1 MSLQQ
6 LAAQRMAA
14 QGRGPDTQ
22 LVHMSPREVA
32 GLQALA
38 MAQGGSLTINPETGL
53 PEAGFLD
60 SMLPMILGIGA
71 MALTGGAAGAAMP
84 GLFGMGMPATIGLG
98 VGALQTARTG
108 SLEKGLMAG
117 LGAYGGAGLAG
128 GLMAAG
134 AGAGAGAAGA
144 AGAEVG
150 SLGAAQA
157 APAFDPAGMV
167 ASPQVDLSVLG
178 PDAQAL
184 IMQGEPIVGQANAV
198 PYHQVLSDAEKLMGP
213 PSSFDAALNPSHAPS
228 IHHFKPITPP
238 PHSIGGQGTAIL
250 PEGAGVDTGS
260 YVDSSFTNTSNVNPA
275 AYITETQPAYT
286 PNIQPVDAANRL
298 SPGDVALRKQP
309 VPSFG
314 NNLRQMGRGISALA
328 EPGGREAFMGQAAS
342 KGVEATGVGG
352 GMGLLKYGAAA
363 AAPLLVSDT
372 KTKMPAEDN
381 ERYNYRFDAG
391 RTEEGYVDP
400 VTGTRQ
406 YFRPTYTRYAAAG
419 GPIEDM
425 SMSNVYAMQNARGG
439 VSDMGIDNS
448 TGMQRMAGGGISA
461 LKPFAG
467 YGDDEVRN
475 NYSYDPTTKT
485 YAKLAPVIPPAAIA
499 ATLNALEAGG
509 YGGGEMSAG
518 PGLAGLSAAAQGETY
533 GDAAIGAFDAASAD
547 AAAGAAGAAAGAAAG
562 SGLGYGAGGYDGGG
576 EGTGGYYAK
585 GGGISHL
592 GDYSDG
598 GRLLRGPGDGVS
610 DSIPAMIGRKQ
621 PARLA
626 DGEFVVPARIVS
638 ELGNGSTEAG
648 ARKLYAMMDRVQKAR
663 GKTTGKN
670 RVAANTRSEKYLP
683 A

>member
-6 LAAQRMAA
+6 LAAQHMAS

-60 SMLPMILGIGA
+60 KMLPMILGIGA
-71 MALTGGAAGAAMP
+71 MALTGGAAAPAMT

-134 AGAGAGAAGA
+134 AGAGAGTGASVAGFVGPQTAAIDALGAPMTQAATSVTPTIGAGTVGTGTFDTVGNVLDAGIQKSVVGGA
-144 AGAEVG
+144 A
-150 SLGAAQA
+150 
-157 APAFDPAGMV
+157 PV
-167 ASPQVDLSVLG
+167 ASPLTAL
-178 PDAQAL
+178 PPAAPTIPPAAAQ
-184 IMQGEPIVGQANAV
+184 P
-198 PYHQVLSDAEKLMGP
+198 
-213 PSSFDAALNPSHAPS
+213 
-228 IHHFKPITPP
+228 
-238 PHSIGGQGTAIL
+238 SIGGGLQ
-250 PEGAGVDTGS
+250 
-260 YVDSSFTNTSNVNPA
+260 
-275 AYITETQPAYT
+275 
-286 PNIQPVDAANRL
+286 
-298 SPGDVALRKQP
+298 
-309 VPSFG
+309 
-314 NNLRQMGRGISALA
+314 QMGRGFSALT

-352 GMGLLKYGAAA
+352 GMGLLQYGAAA
-363 AAPLLVSDT
+363 AAPMLMGDT
-372 KTKMPAEDN
+372 TTKMPEDDK
-381 ERYNYRFDAG
+381 ERFDYAFDAG

-400 VTGTRQ
+400 VTGQRQ
-406 YFRPTYTRYAAAG
+406 YFRPTYRRLADG
-419 GPIEDM
+419 GPVEEM
-425 SMSNVYAMQNARGG
+425 SAANVYDMQNARGG

-448 TGMQRMAGGGISA
+448 TGMQRMAGGGIS
-461 LKPFAG
+461 
-467 YGDDEVRN
+467 
-475 NYSYDPTTKT
+475 
-485 YAKLAPVIPPAAIA
+485 
-499 ATLNALEAGG
+499 
-509 YGGGEMSAG
+509 
-518 PGLAGLSAAAQGETY
+518 
-533 GDAAIGAFDAASAD
+533 
-547 AAAGAAGAAAGAAAG
+547 
-562 SGLGYGAGGYDGGG
+562 
-576 EGTGGYYAK
+576 
-585 GGGISHL
+585 HL

-598 GRLLRGPGDGVS
+598 GRLLKGPGDGVS
-610 DSIPAMIGRKQ
+610 DSIPAMIGNRQ

-648 ARKLYAMMDRVQKAR
+648 ARKLYAMMDRVQRAR

-670 RVAANTRSEKYLP
+670 RVAANTRADKHLP

>member
-6 LAAQRMAA
+6 LAAQRMAS
-14 QGRGPDTQ
+14 QGRGPDSQ

-38 MAQGGSLTINPETGL
+38 MAHGGSLSINPETGL

-60 SMLPMILGIGA
+60 KMLPMILGVGA

-134 AGAGAGAAGA
+134 AGAGAGATNAANAAAAAESMGGALAADQAALAGMNAGA
-144 AGAEVG
+144 PAMSGIT
-150 SLGAAQA
+150 GAASAAPTLAADAGTAAMQA
-157 APAFDPAGMV
+157 APTIAPVTSAIPPTAVQPSMG
-167 ASPQVDLSVLG
+167 QNLS
-178 PDAQAL
+178 QA
-184 IMQGEPIVGQANAV
+184 
-198 PYHQVLSDAEKLMGP
+198 
-213 PSSFDAALNPSHAPS
+213 
-228 IHHFKPITPP
+228 
-238 PHSIGGQGTAIL
+238 GQGFRNLGT
-250 PEGAGVDTGS
+250 EAG
-260 YVDSSFTNTSNVNPA
+260 
-275 AYITETQPAYT
+275 
-286 PNIQPVDAANRL
+286 
-298 SPGDVALRKQP
+298 RK
-309 VPSFG
+309 
-314 NNLRQMGRGISALA
+314 
-328 EPGGREAFMGQAAS
+328 AFMGQAAS

-363 AAPLLVSDT
+363 AAPMLMGDT
-372 KTKMPAEDN
+372 TTKMPEDDK
-381 ERYNYRFDAG
+381 ERFDYAFDAG

-400 VTGTRQ
+400 VTGQRQ
-406 YFRPTYTRYAAAG
+406 YFRPTYRRLAAG
-419 GPIEDM
+419 GPVEEM
-425 SMSNVYAMQNARGG
+425 SAANVLDMQNARGG

-448 TGMQRMAGGGISA
+448 TGLQRMA
-461 LKPFAG
+461 
-467 YGDDEVRN
+467 
-475 NYSYDPTTKT
+475 
-485 YAKLAPVIPPAAIA
+485 
-499 ATLNALEAGG
+499 
-509 YGGGEMSAG
+509 
-518 PGLAGLSAAAQGETY
+518 
-533 GDAAIGAFDAASAD
+533 
-547 AAAGAAGAAAGAAAG
+547 
-562 SGLGYGAGGYDGGG
+562 
-576 EGTGGYYAK
+576 

-598 GRLLRGPGDGVS
+598 GRLLKGPGDGVS
-610 DSIPAMIGRKQ
+610 DSIPAMIGNKQ

-648 ARKLYAMMDRVQKAR
+648 ARKLYAMMDRVQRAR

-670 RVAANTRSEKYLP
+670 RVAANTRADKHLP

>member
-6 LAAQRMAA
+6 LAAQRMAS
-14 QGRGPDTQ
+14 QGRGPDSQ

-60 SMLPMILGIGA
+60 KMLPMILGIGA
-71 MALTGGAAGAAMP
+71 TALTGGAAAPAMT

-134 AGAGAGAAGA
+134 AGAGAGTGASVAGSVGPQTAAIDALGAPMTQAATSVTPTIGAGTLGTGTFDTVGNVLDAGIQKSVVGGA
-144 AGAEVG
+144 A
-150 SLGAAQA
+150 
-157 APAFDPAGMV
+157 PV
-167 ASPQVDLSVLG
+167 ASPLTAL
-178 PDAQAL
+178 PPAAPTIPPAAAAQ
-184 IMQGEPIVGQANAV
+184 P
-198 PYHQVLSDAEKLMGP
+198 
-213 PSSFDAALNPSHAPS
+213 
-228 IHHFKPITPP
+228 
-238 PHSIGGQGTAIL
+238 SIGGGFQ
-250 PEGAGVDTGS
+250 
-260 YVDSSFTNTSNVNPA
+260 
-275 AYITETQPAYT
+275 
-286 PNIQPVDAANRL
+286 
-298 SPGDVALRKQP
+298 
-309 VPSFG
+309 
-314 NNLRQMGRGISALA
+314 QMGRGISALT

-363 AAPLLVSDT
+363 AAPMLMGDT
-372 KTKMPAEDN
+372 TTKMPEDDK
-381 ERYNYRFDAG
+381 ERFNYAFDAG

-400 VTGTRQ
+400 VTGQRQ
-406 YFRPTYTRYAAAG
+406 YFRPTYRRLAAG
-419 GPIEDM
+419 GPVEEM
-425 SMSNVYAMQNARGG
+425 SAANVYDMQTARGG

-448 TGMQRMAGGGISA
+448 TGMQRMAGGGIS
-461 LKPFAG
+461 
-467 YGDDEVRN
+467 
-475 NYSYDPTTKT
+475 
-485 YAKLAPVIPPAAIA
+485 
-499 ATLNALEAGG
+499 
-509 YGGGEMSAG
+509 
-518 PGLAGLSAAAQGETY
+518 
-533 GDAAIGAFDAASAD
+533 
-547 AAAGAAGAAAGAAAG
+547 
-562 SGLGYGAGGYDGGG
+562 
-576 EGTGGYYAK
+576 
-585 GGGISHL
+585 HL

-598 GRLLRGPGDGVS
+598 GRLLKGPGDGVS
-610 DSIPAMIGRKQ
+610 DSIPAVIGDRQ

-648 ARKLYAMMDRVQKAR
+648 ARKLYAMMDRVQRAR

-670 RVAANTRSEKYLP
+670 RVAANTRADKHLP

>member
-14 QGRGPDTQ
+14 QGRGPDSQ

-60 SMLPMILGIGA
+60 KMLPMILGIGA
-71 MALTGGAAGAAMP
+71 TALTGGAAAPWMV
-84 GLFGMGMPATIGLG
+84 GLG

-117 LGAYGGAGLAG
+117 LGAYGGAGLGA

-134 AGAGAGAAGA
+134 AGAGAGAGTV
-144 AGAEVG
+144 GAEVG

-167 ASPQVDLSVLG
+167 ASPYYDSASLMSPVERTGTAQAGRFMPFEGPANTAQNMAYEAAQKGDIGRVAQLQDMFPDTIRGQYTYDMGGGARSYSYPTTEPMRNLVDL
-178 PDAQAL
+178 P
-184 IMQGEPIVGQANAV
+184 PI
-198 PYHQVLSDAEKLMGP
+198 S
-213 PSSFDAALNPSHAPS
+213 APV
-228 IHHFKPITPP
+228 TPP
-238 PHSIGGQGTAIL
+238 PVVEGLGMGEPGYTAADMQAYRSSLRPPTIPPAAVQPSMGQNLSQAGQGFKNLGT
-250 PEGAGVDTGS
+250 EAG
-260 YVDSSFTNTSNVNPA
+260 
-275 AYITETQPAYT
+275 
-286 PNIQPVDAANRL
+286 
-298 SPGDVALRKQP
+298 RK
-309 VPSFG
+309 
-314 NNLRQMGRGISALA
+314 
-328 EPGGREAFMGQAAS
+328 AFMGQAAS

-363 AAPLLVSDT
+363 AAPMLMGET
-372 KTKMPAEDN
+372 KTKMPEDDK
-381 ERYNYRFDAG
+381 ERFNYAFDAG

-400 VTGTRQ
+400 ITGQRQ

-419 GPIEDM
+419 GPVEEM
-425 SMSNVYAMQNARGG
+425 SAANVYDMQNARGG

-448 TGMQRMAGGGISA
+448 TGMQRMAGGGISSLKA
-461 LKPFAG
+461 LSG
-467 YGDDEVRN
+467 YGADEARD
-475 NYSYDPTTKT
+475 NYTYDPTTKK
-485 YAKLAPVIPPAAIA
+485 YAKIAPVVSPIAVAAA
-499 ATLNALEAGG
+499 LNAMDAGG
-509 YGGGEMSAG
+509 YGGVEMSAG
-518 PGLAGLSAAAQGETY
+518 PGMGFSATSGQLGPGASAAEATAIGAAMGEVGGADGGGGLAGQGASGDTGVDGVGFAYGGLSALAR
-533 GDAAIGAFDAASAD
+533 
-547 AAAGAAGAAAGAAAG
+547 
-562 SGLGYGAGGYDGGG
+562 GGM
-576 EGTGGYYAK
+576 
-585 GGGISHL
+585 SHL

-598 GRLLRGPGDGVS
+598 GRLLKGPGDGVS
-610 DSIPAMIGRKQ
+610 DSIPAMIGNRQ

-648 ARKLYAMMDRVQKAR
+648 ARKLYAMMDRIQKAR
-663 GKTTGKN
+663 GKTVGKGK
-670 RVAANTRSEKYLP
+670 VAKNSRAEKYLP

>member
-71 MALTGGAAGAAMP
+71 TALTGGAAAPWM
-84 GLFGMGMPATIGLG
+84 LGLG

-144 AGAEVG
+144 GAAGSIGPQTAAIDA
-150 SLGAAQA
+150 LGAPMTQA
-157 APAFDPAGMV
+157 ATSVTPTIGAGTLGTGTFDTVGNVLDAGIQKSVVGGAAPV
-167 ASPQVDLSVLG
+167 ASPLTAFS
-178 PDAQAL
+178 PPAPTIPPAAAAQPST
-184 IMQGEPIVGQANAV
+184 IGQNFS
-198 PYHQVLSDAEKLMGP
+198 QL
-213 PSSFDAALNPSHAPS
+213 
-228 IHHFKPITPP
+228 
-238 PHSIGGQGTAIL
+238 GQGFKNLGTK
-250 PEGAGVDTGS
+250 
-260 YVDSSFTNTSNVNPA
+260 
-275 AYITETQPAYT
+275 
-286 PNIQPVDAANRL
+286 
-298 SPGDVALRKQP
+298 PGL
-309 VPSFG
+309 
-314 NNLRQMGRGISALA
+314 
-328 EPGGREAFMGQAAS
+328 EAFMGQAGS

-406 YFRPTYTRYAAAG
+406 YFRPTYTRYAVG
-419 GPIEDM
+419 GPVEDM
-425 SMSNVYAMQNARGG
+425 SISNVYDMQNARGG

-448 TGMQRMAGGGISA
+448 TGMQRMASGGISA
-461 LKPFAG
+461 LKPLAG
-467 YGDDEVRN
+467 YGDDEGRN
-475 NYSYDPTTKT
+475 NYSYDPATKT

-509 YGGGEMSAG
+509 YGGGEMGGGPAG
-518 PGLAGLSAAAQGETY
+518 PTSGGTYSGVTSAS
-533 GDAAIGAFDAASAD
+533 FDAANMGEGSLSSGGGPSGAT
-547 AAAGAAGAAAGAAAG
+547 AGAAGGTD
-562 SGLGYGAGGYDGGG
+562 AGGGTDYGSSGFGDYAGGG
-576 EGTGGYYAK
+576 LAALA

-670 RVAANTRSEKYLP
+670 KVAKNTRADKYLP

>member
-144 AGAEVG
+144 GAAGSVG
-150 SLGAAQA
+150 PQTAAIDALGAPMTQA
-157 APAFDPAGMV
+157 ATSVTPTIGAGTLGTGTFDTVGNVLDAGIQKSVVGGAAPV
-167 ASPQVDLSVLG
+167 ASPLTAF
-178 PDAQAL
+178 PPAAPTIPPAAAAQ
-184 IMQGEPIVGQANAV
+184 P
-198 PYHQVLSDAEKLMGP
+198 
-213 PSSFDAALNPSHAPS
+213 
-228 IHHFKPITPP
+228 
-238 PHSIGGQGTAIL
+238 SIGGGFQ
-250 PEGAGVDTGS
+250 
-260 YVDSSFTNTSNVNPA
+260 
-275 AYITETQPAYT
+275 
-286 PNIQPVDAANRL
+286 
-298 SPGDVALRKQP
+298 
-309 VPSFG
+309 
-314 NNLRQMGRGISALA
+314 QMGRGISALT
-328 EPGGREAFMGQAAS
+328 EPGGREAFLGQAAS

-425 SMSNVYAMQNARGG
+425 SMSNVYDMQNARGG

-448 TGMQRMAGGGISA
+448 TGMQRMASGGIFA

-509 YGGGEMSAG
+509 YGGGEMGAG

-585 GGGISHL
+585 GGGISDL

>member
-144 AGAEVG
+144 GAAGSIGPQTAAIDA
-150 SLGAAQA
+150 LGAPMTQA
-157 APAFDPAGMV
+157 ATSVTPTIGAGTLGTGTFDTVGNVLDAGIQKSVVGGAAPV
-167 ASPQVDLSVLG
+167 ASPLTAFS
-178 PDAQAL
+178 PPAPTIPPAAAAQPST
-184 IMQGEPIVGQANAV
+184 IGQNFS
-198 PYHQVLSDAEKLMGP
+198 QL
-213 PSSFDAALNPSHAPS
+213 
-228 IHHFKPITPP
+228 
-238 PHSIGGQGTAIL
+238 GQGFKNLGTK
-250 PEGAGVDTGS
+250 
-260 YVDSSFTNTSNVNPA
+260 
-275 AYITETQPAYT
+275 
-286 PNIQPVDAANRL
+286 
-298 SPGDVALRKQP
+298 PGL
-309 VPSFG
+309 
-314 NNLRQMGRGISALA
+314 
-328 EPGGREAFMGQAAS
+328 EAFMGQAAS

-425 SMSNVYAMQNARGG
+425 SMSNVYDMQNARGG

-448 TGMQRMAGGGISA
+448 TGMQRMASGGISA
-461 LKPFAG
+461 LKPLAG
-467 YGDDEVRN
+467 YGDDEGRN
-475 NYSYDPTTKT
+475 NYSYDPATKT

-518 PGLAGLSAAAQGETY
+518 PGLAGLSAAALGESQ
-533 GDAAIGAFDAASAD
+533 GDAALGAAQGYEAADAVGGGDMAGGLAGQGASAD
-547 AAAGAAGAAAGAAAG
+547 TG
-562 SGLGYGAGGYDGGG
+562 SMDGGG
-576 EGTGGYYAK
+576 GIGFAR
-585 GGGISHL
+585 GGISHL